1 MRLSAVVAALALLM
15 TIIAAPGISSAVLI
29 SYSGNLDSNNQ
40 ATIDVSFSGSTLT
53 LVLDNTSPLFSP
65 SATGIAFDLP
75 SGVTNITAGTL
86 APDWGFF
93 FSNDGVNTNQMV
105 GVFDVCTDVS
115 PTNMNCNGGN
125 ANDGLSPTEGTFT
138 FTFNVTSS
146 GGLTTDSFVQAMNDF
161 GESAVRFQ
169 STGPLG
175 QDSDVAVPRTNV
187 PEPGTL
193 ALIGSG
199 LIGLALVTRRFRK

>member
-1 MRLSAVVAALALLM
+1 MRLSVGVAALSLVM
-15 TIIAAPGISSAVLI
+15 SIIAAPGISSAVLI
-29 SYSGNLDSNNQ
+29 SYTGNTDANNQ

-53 LVLDNTSPLFSP
+53 LILDNTSPLFTP

-86 APDWGFF
+86 PSGWGFF
-93 FSNDGVNTNQMV
+93 FDAGDVDTNQMV
-105 GVFDVCTDVS
+105 GTFDVCTDVS

-125 ANDGLSPTEGTFT
+125 ANDGLDPAEGTFT

-146 GGLTTDSFVQAMNDF
+146 AMLTTDSFVQAMNDF

-169 STGPLG
+169 SSGSNDQG
-175 QDSDVAVPRTNV
+175 SDVAVPRTNV
-187 PEPGTL
+187 PEPTSL

-199 LIGLALVTRRFRK
+199 LIALALSTRRFRK